1 MQRQKGR
8 EGGSWSDR
16 RGDAEPSG
24 DGLRQVGGATGA
36 HTVPGAG
43 AGARETAS
51 VETRGYDLRR
61 QREVRE
67 TARNMRARNTESG
80 HLRHA

>member
-1 MQRQKGR
+1 MKRQKGR

-36 HTVPGAG
+36 HTVP
-43 AGARETAS
+43 
-51 VETRGYDLRR
+51 
-61 QREVRE
+61 
-67 TARNMRARNTESG
+67 
-80 HLRHA
+80 